1 MSTAAPGPTPVLIYG
16 DRRLR
21 RVCREVA
28 PEEDLGALAATMAQ
42 TMLAADGVGL
52 AAPQI
57 GDQRRVILC
66 RDPGRMHEPPL
77 VLVNPVIEAA
87 TGPRVSIEEGCLSF
101 PGLYLRLWRPQ
112 SVQVRYRDLDG
123 KRQQFRAVGL
133 LARIIQHEVDHLEG
147 VLFVDHLPRWRRW
160 LLSWRLRRLQ
170 RLGLEAAA

>member
-1 MSTAAPGPTPVLIYG
+1 LPTAAPGTAPVLIYG
-16 DRRLR
+16 DPRLR

-28 PEEDLGALAATMAQ
+28 PDEDIGALAATMAQ

-77 VLVNPVIEAA
+77 VMINPVVEAHA
-87 TGPRVSIEEGCLSF
+87 GPRVSIEEGCLSF

-112 SVQVRYRDLDG
+112 SVQVRYCDLNG
-123 KRQQFRAVGL
+123 SRQQIRAVGL

-147 VLFVDHLPRWRRW
+147 VLFVDQLPRWRRW
-160 LLSWRLRRLQ
+160 LLSWQLRRLQ